1 VPTTDDSSP
10 PPHAPV
16 IHQVYKDTAET
27 LNAKA
32 VKEYEEAGGDA
43 AHADADADDDEKG
56 AEELGLPL
64 ARVKRIM
71 KLDKEVK
78 NMQVDASKCVAKCAE
93 LFIESLVEGSFHGM
107 KANKRK
113 TIKYNDVEHHVLR

>member
-1 VPTTDDSSP
+1 
-10 PPHAPV
+10 
-16 IHQVYKDTAET
+16 
-27 LNAKA
+27 
-32 VKEYEEAGGDA
+32 
-43 AHADADADDDEKG
+43 
-56 AEELGLPL
+56 
-64 ARVKRIM
+64 M

-78 NMQVDASKCVAKCAE
+78 NMQVDASKCVAKAAE

>member
-10 PPHAPV
+10 PAPAPV

-32 VKEYEEAGGDA
+32 VKEDEEAGGDA